1 MCQAPLQFTLIAII
15 LKGPLLN
22 PGMTSAQGNQ
32 HGQVLGAAGCWK
44 APQDSLTVNFYHHA
58 SWFYGSSAEQT
69 TLKEDRSSACFL
81 EQLVEVQQDPTE
93 IMKGIAQ
100 ERLPFKDQGTLW
112 PLP

>member
-44 APQDSLTVNFYHHA
+44 APQDSLIVNFYNHA

-69 TLKEDRSSACFL
+69 TLKGRPFQCLLSGAIGGGAAGPYRDYEGDSAR
-81 EQLVEVQQDPTE
+81 EV
-93 IMKGIAQ
+93 A
-100 ERLPFKDQGTLW
+100 F
-112 PLP
+112 